1 MLACR
6 TTQTLLRAPRRIL
19 AQPLAC
25 YSNKADIPKDNMFW
39 MKHQIEAKPG
49 FHSHINQERVI
60 AAVSLGAVIGCVAFP
75 GVFLLDQACAITFV
89 AHGFYGIEAMIGDYV
104 PLIAPVAVATLLQK
118 LWLVF
123 CIVMAAVF
131 TNFNL
136 KVGDECGV
144 GHSLRAL
151 MAM

>member
-49 FHSHINQERVI
+49 FHSHINQVKMTGKMVFFGKNRPSVFYLFTR
-60 AAVSLGAVIGCVAFP
+60 SY
-75 GVFLLDQACAITFV
+75 VFLNK
-89 AHGFYGIEAMIGDYV
+89 
-104 PLIAPVAVATLLQK
+104 PLSNPVK
-118 LWLVF
+118 CKF
-123 CIVMAAVF
+123 SIDM
-131 TNFNL
+131 
-136 KVGDECGV
+136 G
-144 GHSLRAL
+144 
-151 MAM
+151 